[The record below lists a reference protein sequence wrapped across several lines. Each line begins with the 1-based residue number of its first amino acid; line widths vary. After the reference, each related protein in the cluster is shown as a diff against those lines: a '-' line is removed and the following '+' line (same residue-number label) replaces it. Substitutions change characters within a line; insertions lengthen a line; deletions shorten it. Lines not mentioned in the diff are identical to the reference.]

1 MTPVQG
7 IIKIGLFSEKG
18 PSHSRDRFSGFLD
31 KWIDLHPPILSDP
44 LDTLEE
50 VFGIGQK
57 TSQDKQ
63 IHFCLFFFFFE
74 QGEND
79 AWPWIGEKPSSLTC
93 LKAGSSQQNRTC
105 PHVSGG
111 P

>member
-18 PSHSRDRFSGFLD
+18 PSHSCDRFSGFLD

-44 LDTLEE
+44 LDTLEK
-50 VFGIGQK
+50 VFGLSQK

-63 IHFCLFFFFFE
+63 ICFCLFFFL
-74 QGEND
+74 NR
-79 AWPWIGEKPSSLTC
+79 EKMM
-93 LKAGSSQQNRTC
+93 
-105 PHVSGG
+105 HG
-111 P
+111 PGL

>member
-63 IHFCLFFFFFE
+63 ILSFFFFFF
-74 QGEND
+74 
-79 AWPWIGEKPSSLTC
+79 
-93 LKAGSSQQNRTC
+93 
-105 PHVSGG
+105 
-111 P
+111 